1 MASAVGLFAAGAV
14 AGYFAHYA
22 RRAWWPQ
29 GEVVLSDS
37 EEELEDDDGREGE
50 DDAAAPASEECKM
63 VLGVRTDLKMDKGK
77 IAAQCGHATLAA
89 YRLAKRI
96 TPRYVQTWQRLG
108 QTKIAIKVPNEEGL
122 QSLAEAAKSLGV
134 AARIIQ
140 DAYVTHTHPGA
151 ARRWSRAV
159 AP

>member
-1 MASAVGLFAAGAV
+1 
-14 AGYFAHYA
+14 
-22 RRAWWPQ
+22 
-29 GEVVLSDS
+29 
-37 EEELEDDDGREGE
+37 
-50 DDAAAPASEECKM
+50 
-63 VLGVRTDLKMDKGK
+63 MDKGK

-140 DAYVTHTHPGA
+140 DAGRTQVEPG
-151 ARRWSRAV
+151 SRTV
-159 AP
+159 IGLGPAPISVMDQLTRQFKLL

>member
-1 MASAVGLFAAGAV
+1 MPRQEPPKESGFSFRVRPVIPRAAHGHLFNRGGACLTLIGRKIFSAAHKRTMASAVGLFAAGAV

-63 VLGVRTDLKMDKGK
+63 VRACWRINLLPR
-77 IAAQCGHATLAA
+77 CLA
-89 YRLAKRI
+89 
-96 TPRYVQTWQRLG
+96 
-108 QTKIAIKVPNEEGL
+108 
-122 QSLAEAAKSLGV
+122 S
-134 AARIIQ
+134 
-140 DAYVTHTHPGA
+140 
-151 ARRWSRAV
+151 
-159 AP
+159 APT

>member
-1 MASAVGLFAAGAV
+1 MQHSAGRLLRTLI
-14 AGYFAHYA
+14 A
-22 RRAWWPQ
+22 R
-29 GEVVLSDS
+29 
-37 EEELEDDDGREGE
+37 
-50 DDAAAPASEECKM
+50 
-63 VLGVRTDLKMDKGK
+63 
-77 IAAQCGHATLAA
+77 HATLAA

-108 QTKIAIKVPNEEGL
+108 YVFLTHSSQTKIAVKVPNEEGL
-122 QSLAEAAKSLGV
+122 QSLADAAKSLGV

-151 ARRWSRAV
+151 ARRWSPAV

>member
-63 VLGVRTDLKMDKGK
+63 VRACWRINLLPR
-77 IAAQCGHATLAA
+77 CLA
-89 YRLAKRI
+89 
-96 TPRYVQTWQRLG
+96 
-108 QTKIAIKVPNEEGL
+108 
-122 QSLAEAAKSLGV
+122 S
-134 AARIIQ
+134 
-140 DAYVTHTHPGA
+140 
-151 ARRWSRAV
+151 
-159 AP
+159 APT